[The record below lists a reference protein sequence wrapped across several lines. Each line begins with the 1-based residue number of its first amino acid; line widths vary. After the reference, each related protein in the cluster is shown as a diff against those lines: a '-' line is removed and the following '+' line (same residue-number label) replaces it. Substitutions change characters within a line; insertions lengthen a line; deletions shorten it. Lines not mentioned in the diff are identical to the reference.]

1 MDCCGDHAVIIVV
14 YFRTLPFP
22 SLSPC
27 LLVLG
32 TPWFPSSAYSLGV
45 SPNSITVASAQ
56 VLAPP
61 DLCLPAPASSP
72 CPVLTGLCLCAEDTI
87 CPWPLRV
94 QAVKVSEPRAG
105 GKGCL
110 LLLSCSF
117 RSFHTCLCAASFSL
131 PSLPLALHFQGQ
143 AVAEHFPIQ

>member
-22 SLSPC
+22 SFSPC
-27 LLVLG
+27 LLVLS

-45 SPNSITVASAQ
+45 HHCGFCADAGSPRSVS
-56 VLAPP
+56 
-61 DLCLPAPASSP
+61 PAPASSP
-72 CPVLTGLCLCAEDTI
+72 CPVLIGLFLCTEDSI
-87 CPWPLRV
+87 CPWPLRM
-94 QAVKVSEPRAG
+94 QAMKVSEPRAG

-117 RSFHTCLCAASFSL
+117 RSFHTRLCTASFFL
-131 PSLPLALHFQGQ
+131 PPLPFAVHFQGQ
-143 AVAEHFPIQ
+143 AVAEHFSI

>member
-45 SPNSITVASAQ
+45 SPNSITVASVQ
-56 VLAPP
+56 CWLPQTLL
-61 DLCLPAPASSP
+61 LCL
-72 CPVLTGLCLCAEDTI
+72 VLTGLCLCAEDTT

-105 GKGCL
+105 GRGS
-110 LLLSCSF
+110 SCSHAPSDPF
-117 RSFHTCLCAASFSL
+117 TPASVQPPPLSL
-131 PSLPLALHFQGQ
+131 PFALYFQGW
-143 AVAEHFPIQ
+143 AVAEHFPIP